1 LRLFYPED
9 MNKENIMPTLFIPHG
24 GGPCF
29 FMDWDPPET
38 WVTMAAYLKDIAGT
52 LPLIPK
58 AIVVVS
64 AHWEEPEF
72 TVTAHP
78 QPPLIY
84 DYFGFPPHTYEI
96 KYAAPGSPMLAEE
109 IYGLLKKNGI
119 AVRQDRERG
128 FDHGVF
134 IPFKLI
140 FPEADIPIVQLSL
153 KHGLD
158 PEEHLAAGRALAP
171 LRNEGVLIVG
181 SGMSYHNL
189 KRFMRGDDPASG
201 MFDNWLTSAVLSPER
216 NNLLTRWETAP
227 AAHDAHPREEHLL
240 PLMVV
245 AGAAGD
251 DAGARTF
258 HDSVNGIVIS
268 GYRFG

>member
-1 LRLFYPED
+1 
-9 MNKENIMPTLFIPHG
+9 MNAQAAQLMPTVFVPHG

-38 WVTMAAYLKDIAGT
+38 WEEMAAYLKSIART
-52 LPLIPK
+52 LPQKPK
-58 AIVVVS
+58 AIVVAS

-84 DYFGFPPHTYEI
+84 DYFSFPDHTYQI
-96 KYAAPGSPMLAEE
+96 KYPAPGSPALAQE
-109 IYGLLKKNGI
+109 ICALLKKAGI
-119 AVRQDRERG
+119 ATQQNHERG

-140 FPEADIPIVQLSL
+140 FPEADIPVVQLSL

-158 PEEHLAAGRALAP
+158 PATHLAAGRALAP
-171 LRNEGVLIVG
+171 LRHENVLIAG

-189 KRFMRGDDPASG
+189 KRFFHGNDAISDK
-201 MFDNWLTSAVLSPER
+201 FDAWLTAAVTSPER
-216 NNLLTRWETAP
+216 NSLLARWSEAP
-227 AAHDAHPREEHLL
+227 GAHDAHPREEHLL
-240 PLMVV
+240 PLMIA

-251 DAGARTF
+251 DPGIRTF
-258 HDSVNGIVIS
+258 HDRINGIALS

>member
-1 LRLFYPED
+1 
-9 MNKENIMPTLFIPHG
+9 MNKENLMPTLFIPHG

-29 FMDWDPPET
+29 FMDWDPPDT
-38 WVTMAAYLKDIAGT
+38 WQTMATYLKGIAAT
-52 LPLIPK
+52 LPQIPK

-64 AHWEEPEF
+64 AHWEEPAF
-72 TVTAHP
+72 TVTTHP

-84 DYFGFPPHTYEI
+84 DYFGFPDHTYQI
-96 KYAAPGSPMLAEE
+96 KYPAPGAPELAKK
-109 IYGLLKKNGI
+109 IGDLLKTRGI
-119 AVRQDRERG
+119 TVHEDGARG

-140 FPEADIPIVQLSL
+140 FPEANIPIVQLSL

-158 PEEHLAAGRALAP
+158 PEEHLAVGRALAP
-171 LRNEGVLIVG
+171 LRGEGVLIVG

-189 KRFMRGDDPASG
+189 RRFMRGNDASSET
-201 MFDNWLTSAVLSPER
+201 FDNWLTGAVLSPDREKQFSQ
-216 NNLLTRWETAP
+216 WSTAP
-227 AAHDAHPREEHLL
+227 AAHEAHPREEHLL

-245 AGAAGD
+245 AGAAGN

>member
-1 LRLFYPED
+1 
-9 MNKENIMPTLFIPHG
+9 MNNSTLMPTLFIPHG

-29 FMDWDPPET
+29 FMDWDPPDT
-38 WVTMAAYLKDIAGT
+38 WDTMAAYLKGIADT
-52 LPLIPK
+52 LPQTPK

-64 AHWEEPEF
+64 AHWEEPQF

-78 QPPLIY
+78 RPALIY
-84 DYFGFPPHTYEI
+84 DYFGFPDHTYQI
-96 KYAAPGSPMLAEE
+96 KYPAPGSPALAEKVC
-109 IYGLLKKNGI
+109 GLLKKNGI
-119 AVRQDRERG
+119 AAHQDKTRG

-140 FPEADIPIVQLSL
+140 FPEANIPVIQLSL

-158 PEEHLAAGRALAP
+158 PQEHLAVGQMLAP
-171 LRNEGVLIVG
+171 LRGEGVLIVG

-189 KRFMRGDDPASG
+189 RRFFRGNDPASG
-201 MFDNWLTSAVLSPER
+201 IFDSWLTGAVLSPER
-216 NNLLTRWETAP
+216 ENFLTQWKTAP
-227 AAHDAHPREEHLL
+227 AAHEAHPREEHLL

-245 AGAAGD
+245 AGAATTD
-251 DAGARTF
+251 TSTRTF